1 LKVSREVFSTY
12 ACRSSA
18 AEHGHPHPGDIAE
31 PSSLSAIP
39 LPPSSYPLWDSLGA
53 VAAAGKLSQLQLEG
67 VLYACTKHLTWLPS
81 GERCGFFIGDGAG
94 VGKGRQISGII
105 LDNYVRG
112 RRRSAWV
119 STSTDLY
126 ADAVRDLRDLGSHI
140 QVGGCGW
147 VGVSLGG

>member
-81 GERCGFFIGDGAG
+81 GERCGFFIGGLAAAEAHA
-94 VGKGRQISGII
+94 
-105 LDNYVRG
+105 
-112 RRRSAWV
+112 AWRLQQHPPLPPPPPH
-119 STSTDLY
+119 THTL
-126 ADAVRDLRDLGSHI
+126 
-140 QVGGCGW
+140 
-147 VGVSLGG
+147 